1 MPPPAKT
8 GRPLP
13 VGQLAGTY
21 RDFET
26 YVRPLLDGARSPT
39 VPAELAQPDLERA
52 TAALPPHPPQAVRA
66 ALTIPTNQLLSILTG
81 R

>member
-1 MPPPAKT
+1 MSIATCAGATVVVMPPPAKT

-26 YVRPLLDGARSPT
+26 
-39 VPAELAQPDLERA
+39 
-52 TAALPPHPPQAVRA
+52 
-66 ALTIPTNQLLSILTG
+66 
-81 R
+81 